1 MNNPLLQSVQLALH
15 NGAQAEAIELIDKV
29 VDFCIKHEN
38 GKVLGDAPKEY
49 IRLLVA
55 YNIAKDTIVVE
66 QDENKNVT
74 GLMVWYK
81 CNKDDGDSFFL
92 NWDED
97 KVDGDAIFGAL
108 LFAKDTKT
116 FQSIFK
122 NFISKCPE
130 VKQKQFMGLRYR
142 SGVKTLV
149 KYTNKFFDKI
159 LNK

>member
-1 MNNPLLQSVQLALH
+1 MNPLLQSVQLALQ
-15 NGAQAEAIELIDKV
+15 NATQKESLSYIDKV
-29 VDFCIKHEN
+29 VEFCIEQEN
-38 GKVLGDAPKEY
+38 GKVLEDAPKEY

-55 YNIAKDTIVVE
+55 YNMAKDTIVVE
-66 QDENKNVT
+66 HDENENVT

-81 CNKDDGDSFFL
+81 CNEDDGDSFFL
-92 NWDED
+92 NWEADKED
-97 KVDGDAIFGAL
+97 GNAIFGAL

>member
-1 MNNPLLQSVQLALH
+1 MNPLLQSVQLALQ
-15 NGAQAEAIELIDKV
+15 NATQKESLSYIDKV
-29 VDFCIKHEN
+29 VEFCIEQEN
-38 GKVLGDAPKEY
+38 GKVLEDAPKEY

-55 YNIAKDTIVVE
+55 YNMAKDTIVVE
-66 QDENKNVT
+66 HDKNKNVT

-81 CNKDDGDSFFL
+81 CNEDDGDSFFL
-92 NWDED
+92 NWEADKED
-97 KVDGDAIFGAL
+97 GNAIFGAL